1 MDRVTKKLIEY
12 RVEKDPEKR
21 TNLADQI
28 IKLIQS
34 RLNGSTVAHV
44 TFDDGNTYFATDAEE
59 VSDQRICFWNKNAT
73 YNVTYP
79 ISKITMIV
87 LYANN

>member
-12 RVEKDPEKR
+12 RVEKDPERR

-28 IKLIQS
+28 IKLIQK
-34 RLNGSTVAHV
+34 RLDGRVAHV
-44 TFDDGNTYFATDAEE
+44 TFDDGNTYFATAIEG
-59 VSDQRICFWNKNAT
+59 VSDQRICFWNENAT

-79 ISKITMIV
+79 ISRITMIV